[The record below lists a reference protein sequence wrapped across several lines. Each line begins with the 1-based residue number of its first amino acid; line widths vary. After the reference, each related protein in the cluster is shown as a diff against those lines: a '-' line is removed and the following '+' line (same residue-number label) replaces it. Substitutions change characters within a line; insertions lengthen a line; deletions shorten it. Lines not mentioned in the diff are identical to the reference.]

1 MQWNERV
8 PDTCIY
14 TITLKIFH
22 AGLSAITCLLLWK
35 CMSYDLI
42 SVIPDRVST
51 SHDQPRPPE
60 AQHCALGRH
69 KQESE
74 GTNIEGKI

>member
-1 MQWNERV
+1 
-8 PDTCIY
+8 
-14 TITLKIFH
+14 
-22 AGLSAITCLLLWK
+22 
-35 CMSYDLI
+35 MSYDLI

-60 AQHCALGRH
+60 AQHCALERH

-74 GTNIEGKI
+74 GTKLRERFSKKSWLNSINSRTEHSFIITLCPKIWLKF